1 MIIKNK
7 KRAFII
13 ILMLIILMIIGI
25 GIRTYINIKNNYF
38 LKIGNAFYKLLK
50 ANSTEFEFQ
59 YINNDDRISVNGS
72 IEYNFNELEFFAK
85 AYSGDKKIVLDV
97 SREISTLKYYLQTF
111 EKWVTIDITDISS
124 EILEILENFGEG
136 SIEESFPVQEILSV
150 AEIDEKIDI
159 SKYPNKLSKRYDL
172 KFIDKNFSKNVLNY
186 ISFIA
191 DKKGNSIVYSINPN
205 IYELLD
211 EFLKTSDLK
220 LTDKKELRKELEAH
234 KKELENID
242 IILSV
247 IINEEGYV
255 ESLSY
260 KRIENNDIKSINLDF
275 NNINNVKNI
284 N

>member
-1 MIIKNK
+1 MILK
-7 KRAFII
+7 KKKKII
-13 ILMLIILMIIGI
+13 IVSIVVIVMLITYIGI
-25 GIRTYINIKNNYF
+25 AFYINIKNSYI
-38 LKIGNAFYKLLK
+38 LKIGSAFNKLLN
-50 ANSTEFEFQ
+50 ATSTEFEFQ

-72 IEYNFNELEFFAK
+72 IEYNFNELEFLAK

-97 SREISTLKYYLQTF
+97 SREISTLTYYLQTF

-124 EILEILENFGEG
+124 EILEMLENFGEG
-136 SIEESFPVQEILSV
+136 SIEESFPVQEILSWT
-150 AEIDEKIDI
+150 EIDEKIDI
-159 SKYPNKLSKRYDL
+159 SKYPNKLSKRIIL

-186 ISFIA
+186 ISFID

-220 LTDKKELRKELEAH
+220 LANKKELRKELEAH

-247 IINEEGYV
+247 IINEKGYV

>member
-1 MIIKNK
+1 MILKKNK
-7 KRAFII
+7 RII
-13 ILMLIILMIIGI
+13 IVSIVVIVMLITYIGI
-25 GIRTYINIKNNYF
+25 AFYINIKNSYI
-38 LKIGNAFYKLLK
+38 LKIGSAFNKLLN
-50 ANSTEFEFQ
+50 ATSTEFEFQ

-72 IEYNFNELEFFAK
+72 IEYNFNELEFLAK

-97 SREISTLKYYLQTF
+97 SREISTLTYYLQTF

-124 EILEILENFGEG
+124 EILEMLENFGEG
-136 SIEESFPVQEILSV
+136 SIEERFPVQEILSWT
-150 AEIDEKIDI
+150 EIDEKIDI
-159 SKYPNKLSKRYDL
+159 SKYPNKLSKRFIL

-186 ISFIA
+186 ISFID

-220 LTDKKELRKELEAH
+220 LANKKELRKELEAH

-247 IINEEGYV
+247 IINEKGYV

>member
-50 ANSTEFEFQ
+50 ANSTEFELQ
-59 YINNDDRISVNGS
+59 YGNNEDMIMVTGN
-72 IEYNFNELEFFAK
+72 IEYNFEELNFIANAF
-85 AYSGDKKIVLDV
+85 SGDKKIVLDV
-97 SREISTLKYYLQTF
+97 SQDFSTLAYYLQTF
-111 EKWVTIDITDISS
+111 EYWVTIDVTEIASDILDM
-124 EILEILENFGEG
+124 INNLGEK
-136 SIEESFPVQEILSV
+136 SIDESFPVQEILSV

-159 SKYPNKLSKRYDL
+159 SKYPNKLSKRFIL